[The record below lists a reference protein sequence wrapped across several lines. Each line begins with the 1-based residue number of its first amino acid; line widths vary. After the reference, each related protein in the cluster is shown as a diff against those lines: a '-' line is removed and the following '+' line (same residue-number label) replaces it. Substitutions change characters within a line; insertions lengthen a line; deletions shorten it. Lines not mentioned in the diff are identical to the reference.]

1 MEEEMKDEMK
11 DEMKEEM
18 EEEMKEE
25 KEPIESYRLV
35 TRPKNNE
42 SPFVTNVKFRP
53 DIEKKLKK
61 LFSDA
66 LIYLESANYN
76 KEIYEALK
84 KILSLD
90 FNDVNNT
97 FRLFQNGFM
106 IRSNVPPTKSLYL
119 DFFNSGY
126 RSHYYETTIEIEI
139 NCYVGGAG
147 VFDGYYSYG
156 VTRFFKWPK
165 VN

>member
-1 MEEEMKDEMK
+1 MEEEMK
-11 DEMKEEM
+11 
-18 EEEMKEE
+18 EEETKEE
-25 KEPIESYRLV
+25 KEPIESYTLV

-53 DIEKKLKK
+53 DIENKLKK

-76 KEIYEALK
+76 KEKYEALK

-97 FRLFQNGFM
+97 FRLFQNPQGLLM
-106 IRSNVPPTKSLYL
+106 RSNVPPKKSLYINFVTSEYNTL
-119 DFFNSGY
+119 
-126 RSHYYETTIEIEI
+126 YYGFELEIEI

-156 VTRFFKWPK
+156 VTRFFKWPR